1 MPANFVTG
9 NYGDFRLYLLEGLLV
24 YWLIID
30 DMLIHSYD
38 AKLRTSDSPSVIYPG
53 GDWHMPSSMIKL
65 PGEPIVIVTIA
76 LPIERHLSS
85 LYSIRAQIDRV
96 AREAGGPLYVLF
108 DLRNQDVSFSDI
120 LLGLDE
126 QAGRPPGA
134 LTDPRVRPV
143 GVGDHP
149 LLAIAAKKTWQRYS
163 IDVPIFTTLEAALQ
177 YVRAKLDREGD
188 RPSG

>member
-1 MPANFVTG
+1 
-9 NYGDFRLYLLEGLLV
+9 
-24 YWLIID
+24 
-30 DMLIHSYD
+30 
-38 AKLRTSDSPSVIYPG
+38 
-53 GDWHMPSSMIKL
+53 MIKL

-96 AREAGGPLYVLF
+96 AREAGGPLYVLL

-126 QAGRPPGA
+126 QVGRPPGA
-134 LTDPRVRPV
+134 ITDPRVRPV

-163 IDVPIFTTLEAALQ
+163 IDVPIFDTLEAALQ
-177 YVRAKLDREGD
+177 HARAELGGEGD
-188 RPSG
+188 RSSG